1 MAIRYYK
8 KSSPK
13 TVVVLDNR
21 DRIEFKTLDQV
32 WGYCGTDAAYVH
44 EQFEKAMREHRYG
57 ISEITVEEFTKD
69 YLDKKK
75 AGMQPRKLWREEF
88 GAGAV
93 KAAVPGISPEG
104 AKSVAGA
111 ANLDVQRAQPA
122 GPKDIPTTIATA
134 ADAPKGVPAP
144 APAPAPGPVEFT
156 PTVGRR
162 KKPAS

>member
-1 MAIRYYK
+1 MALRFYK

-13 TVVVLDNR
+13 THVVLDNR

-44 EQFEKAMREHRYG
+44 EQFEKCMKEHRYG
-57 ISEITVEEFTKD
+57 ISEISAEEFTRD

-104 AKSVAGA
+104 ARSVAGA
-111 ANLDVQRAQPA
+111 ANLDVQKAQP
-122 GPKDIPTTIATA
+122 GPKEIPSTIATA
-134 ADAPKGVPAP
+134 ADAPKGPAVPAP
-144 APAPAPGPVEFT
+144 APTPGPVEFT
-156 PTVGRR
+156 PVVGKR
-162 KKPAS
+162 KKATS